1 VVIVPIV
8 AVSMSESDFDELETL
23 QKEGL
28 FSNRSEVVRQ
38 AVQKLQ
44 SEHQRLEHVEGI
56 VTAVFTAL
64 YYKTGKGDGINKVQH
79 EFTEYITATIHAHTT
94 DGRCAEVMIMDAE
107 AEVIRSFLKMLRS
120 QKKVLRVDVNL
131 IGGGK

>member
-1 VVIVPIV
+1 MVPIV
-8 AVSMSESDFDELETL
+8 AVSMSDSDLKELEIL

-38 AVQKLQ
+38 AVQKLL
-44 SEHQRLEHVEGI
+44 SEHQSLEHAEGF

-64 YYKTGKGDGINKVQH
+64 YYKTGKGHGISTVQH

-94 DGRCAEVMIMDAE
+94 DGSCAEVMIMDAE
-107 AEVIRSFLKMLRS
+107 AEVIRSFLKKLRS
-120 QKKVLRVDVNL
+120 QKKVLRVDVNI
-131 IGGGK
+131 IGGGR